1 MRIAYWAGIPLARQ
15 LITASLQSVEGADVL
30 VVDTLPALLDALP
43 EVDALVLSD
52 CPVSEAV
59 EIGRR
64 LRSPDNRV
72 RWMHFITAG
81 REKFLKAGIPSGIRV
96 TDPDGAIAPTVAE
109 HALALLLALGRQL
122 PACAASTGRGE
133 WDRSMAVRARSIEG
147 QSLLVVGYGH
157 VGRQVARRA
166 AAFGARITVVTRTP
180 RHDDVASDIRPL
192 SALEEALSTADAIVV
207 TIALTEQ
214 TRHLIGA
221 RLFAAVKSGALLVNV
236 ARGDVIDQ
244 SALAAALHAGRIAAA
259 GLDVTEPEP
268 LPTGDP
274 LWGAP
279 NLLVSGHFAGAG
291 SAPSVERLAQGVVAH
306 AARFVASSGS
316 EV

>member
-1 MRIAYWAGIPLARQ
+1 MRIAYWARIPLARQ
-15 LITASLQSVEGADVL
+15 MITNSLQSVEGADVV
-30 VVDTLPALLDALP
+30 VVDTLPALLEALP

-59 EIGRR
+59 EIGRQ
-64 LRSPDNRV
+64 LDSPDSRV

-96 TDPDGAIAPTVAE
+96 TDPGGAIAPTVAE

-122 PACAASTGRGE
+122 PACAISTSRSE
-133 WDRSMAVRARSIEG
+133 WDRSMAAGARSIEG
-147 QSLLVVGYGH
+147 QSLLVIGYGH
-157 VGRQVARRA
+157 VGQQVARRA

-180 RHDDVASDIRPL
+180 RYDDVVDDIRPL
-192 SALEEALSTADAIVV
+192 SALEETLSTADAIVI

-214 TRHLIGA
+214 TRHLMGA
-221 RLFAAVKSGALLVNV
+221 KQFAAVKPGALLVNV

-244 SALAAALHAGRIAAA
+244 SALASALHAGRIAAA

-268 LPTGDP
+268 LPMGDP
-274 LWGAP
+274 LWDAP
-279 NLLVSGHFAGAG
+279 NLLVSSHFAGAG
-291 SAPSVERLAQGVVAH
+291 SALSAERLARGVVAH